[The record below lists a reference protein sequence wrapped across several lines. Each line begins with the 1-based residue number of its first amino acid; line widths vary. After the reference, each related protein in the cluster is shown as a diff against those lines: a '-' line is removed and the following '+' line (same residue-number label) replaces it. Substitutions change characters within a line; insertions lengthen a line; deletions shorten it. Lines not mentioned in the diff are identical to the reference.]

1 MTPPTQADDHV
12 FLNGRPPIGEFVGF
26 IRTMSLDGQAVD
38 QGKLADEWRQANDH
52 VIELE
57 KTEAGIA
64 DGAAFSPLPEA
75 VKPLAK
81 QVRNEP
87 SFQSNFRMIP
97 TEFGVVELDRLIVCQ
112 KFINLGFVG
121 MIKSTFPQ
129 NPTEVD
135 VAQLAFGLNRPSPA
149 VQQMQMGNTFT
160 FLSSSNDFRVLDTTV
175 LQPQQVLAPRNGR
188 PVAHVAIAIGFS
200 SNLLN
205 VASIEGR
212 LVLHNGSHR
221 AYFLRDIGITHAA
234 CVIQRVTRRDELE
247 FLGGEVHL
255 NPDRYLKAPRPPLLK
270 DYFDPKLRKVIA
282 VPKKNRSVR
291 VQFGCEQIDV
301 PA

>member
-1 MTPPTQADDHV
+1 
-12 FLNGRPPIGEFVGF
+12 
-26 IRTMSLDGQAVD
+26 
-38 QGKLADEWRQANDH
+38 
-52 VIELE
+52 
-57 KTEAGIA
+57 
-64 DGAAFSPLPEA
+64 
-75 VKPLAK
+75 
-81 QVRNEP
+81 
-87 SFQSNFRMIP
+87 
-97 TEFGVVELDRLIVCQ
+97 
-112 KFINLGFVG
+112 
-121 MIKSTFPQ
+121 
-129 NPTEVD
+129 
-135 VAQLAFGLNRPSPA
+135 
-149 VQQMQMGNTFT
+149 
-160 FLSSSNDFRVLDTTV
+160 
-175 LQPQQVLAPRNGR
+175 
-188 PVAHVAIAIGFS
+188 
-200 SNLLN
+200 LLN